1 MNNTEMNHTGMN
13 HTAMSRLKK
22 SPGAK
27 MPAHVVERR
36 ERRELIPCGLKRLI
50 KIELPST
57 TVIVP
62 TLGGDVKA
70 RG

>member
-1 MNNTEMNHTGMN
+1 MNNTEVNKPAT
-13 HTAMSRLKK
+13 SRLET

-27 MPAHVVERR
+27 MPAHMVERR
-36 ERRELIPCGLKRLI
+36 ERRELIPRGLKGFI
-50 KIELPST
+50 TIELPNN